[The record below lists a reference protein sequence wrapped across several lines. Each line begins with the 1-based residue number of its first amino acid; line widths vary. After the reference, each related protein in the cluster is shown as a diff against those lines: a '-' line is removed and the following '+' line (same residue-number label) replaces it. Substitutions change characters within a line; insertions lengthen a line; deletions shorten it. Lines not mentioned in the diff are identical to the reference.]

1 MSGTEYDLAE
11 FLLEA
16 WYDPSEHDECRA
28 VCQLTAI
35 ETVAKYGEEKVLVF
49 LDIANDLGGFGE

>member
-1 MSGTEYDLAE
+1 MSDTEVALTE

-28 VCQLTAI
+28 ACQLTTI
-35 ETVAKYGEEKVLVF
+35 ETVAKHGEEKVLVF